1 MIKKLSIIVALV
13 VLISS
18 MTLTAFA
25 AKASLTV
32 SNSSPN
38 AGETITVTVSLSGCS
53 DVNTLGV
60 SVDYDKSK
68 LELTSDSKWL
78 ISGFLTNIDL
88 DGGKGVYASEE
99 DSVDVNTNIISLAF
113 KVKDTDYDSSKISV
127 EVIVKSDSETLA
139 TLNEKISLTAPH
151 THVFDQKVTSDS
163 YLSSNATCEAKASYY
178 YSCTCGEAGSE
189 TFETGD
195 LAEHTMDNNTCS
207 VCGYTVEVEPDV
219 EAEPDVTDTTEP
231 EADSD
236 DAVGE
241 TEEDNSEV
249 DTETEDPEAPADEET
264 ESDEAPDADIESEA
278 DETPD
283 VSSDAPA
290 STDSDDGFN
299 PVPVV
304 IAAVVALAAAGI
316 ITVIIT
322 KKKK

>member
-1 MIKKLSIIVALV
+1 MIKKLSIILALA

-38 AGETITVTVSLSGCS
+38 KGETITVTVSLSGCS
-53 DVNTLGV
+53 DVNTLGI

-78 ISGFLTNIDL
+78 ISGFLTSIDL
-88 DGGKGVYASEE
+88 DGGKGVYAAEE
-99 DSVDVNTNIISLAF
+99 NSVDVNTSVISYAF
-113 KVKDTDYDSSKISV
+113 KVKDTDYDSCDISV
-127 EVIVKSDSETLA
+127 EVIAKDDSKTIA

-151 THVFDQKVTSDS
+151 THVFDQTVTSDS
-163 YLSSNATCEAKASYY
+163 YLASDATCEAKATYY

-189 TFETGD
+189 TFETGE
-195 LAEHTMDNNTCS
+195 LADHTMDNNTCS

-236 DAVGE
+236 DTSVE
-241 TEEDNSEV
+241 TEEETSGS
-249 DTETEDPEAPADEET
+249 DTETEEPDAEADEPEAPVDEEA
-264 ESDEAPDADIESEA
+264 EPV
-278 DETPD
+278 ETPD
-283 VSSDAPA
+283 A
-290 STDSDDGFN
+290 SKETSTVTDEDTFN
-299 PVPVV
+299 PIPVV